1 MNSTGLTTVANVA
14 IATGPAVF
22 CVKCMVYYMQ
32 GWISEFRSPRRTLIK
47 GTYILQIQYRNFIL
61 WKKVTFFILSG
72 NLLLR

>member
-32 GWISEFRSPRRTLIK
+32 GWISEFRFPRRTLI
-47 GTYILQIQYRNFIL
+47 
-61 WKKVTFFILSG
+61 
-72 NLLLR
+72 

>member
-32 GWISEFRSPRRTLIK
+32 GWISEFRFPEANSYK
-47 GTYILQIQYRNFIL
+47 GDLYFTNTIQKLHSMKESYVFHFV
-61 WKKVTFFILSG
+61 WEFASA
-72 NLLLR
+72 

>member
-32 GWISEFRSPRRTLIK
+32 GWISEFRSPRWTLIK
-47 GTYILQIQYRNFIL
+47 GTYILQIQCRNFIL
-61 WKKVTFFILSG
+61 WKKV
-72 NLLLR
+72 